1 MRNELDSFVNP
12 EILLKDAVERDSVKI
27 NEFLNKRIREI
38 DGLILNKEE
47 IRAVRKI
54 LLSLEGVTKNTPE
67 IVKGKY
73 HTFTQVQKIRLEL
86 DVYDLREFLRL
97 FAAETIK
104 ELVNQKIQV
113 ECEILIS
120 NSSLSCD
127 PLIIEIP

>member
-73 HTFTQVQKIRLEL
+73 YTFIQVQKIPLEL

-120 NSSLSCD
+120 KSSLSGN